1 MIHRKEAHQRKSKR
15 EDYQAKTGRD
25 FLKARR
31 SFHSRNGFFALLVPA
46 AHWLIDRPLS
56 CTNDFRN
63 RGFRVCK
70 NNRKFLQLP
79 IEYDRPRRNAERRP
93 VMRWKDEVQER

>member
-15 EDYQAKTGRD
+15 ENNQAKTGGD

-31 SFHSRNGFFALLVPA
+31 SFHSRICLFFALLVPA

-56 CTNDFRN
+56 CTNDFRD
-63 RGFRVCK
+63 RGFRVRE
-70 NNRKFLQLP
+70 NNR
-79 IEYDRPRRNAERRP
+79 
-93 VMRWKDEVQER
+93 